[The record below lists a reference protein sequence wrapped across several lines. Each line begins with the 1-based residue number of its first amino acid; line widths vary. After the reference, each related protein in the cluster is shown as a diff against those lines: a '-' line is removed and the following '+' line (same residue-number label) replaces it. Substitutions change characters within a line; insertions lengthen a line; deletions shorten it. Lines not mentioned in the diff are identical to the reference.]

1 MSVVPLNSLEGVAF
15 EAPREGYG
23 RGLVAAATANPKV
36 WGLCADL
43 TESLRMQDFAKKFS
57 DRFVQ
62 VGVAEQN
69 LVGVAAG
76 VALAG
81 GIPFAASF
89 AVFNPGR
96 SWDQLRVS
104 VCYANANVKV
114 VGGHAGLS
122 TGPDGA
128 THQALEDIAITR
140 ALPNLVVL
148 APTDAL
154 ETEKAVVAAAAYDGP
169 VYIRFGRGDVASITT
184 PETPFTIGKVNQLR
198 TGTDVVIFACG
209 AMVYPSLQAA
219 DMLANRLSVGV
230 VAVHTIKPLDATVIT
245 ALAESCGAVV
255 TAEDA
260 QVAGGLGGAI
270 SELLTETCPV
280 PVERVGVRDQFGQS
294 GKPEELYQ
302 HYGLTSHGIVQ
313 AVERCLAR
321 KA

>member
-1 MSVVPLNSLEGVAF
+1 
-15 EAPREGYG
+15 
-23 RGLVAAATANPKV
+23 
-36 WGLCADL
+36 
-43 TESLRMQDFAKKFS
+43 MQDFAAKFS
-57 DRFVQ
+57 DRFIQ

-154 ETEKAVVAAAAYDGP
+154 ETEKAVLAAAAYEGP
-169 VYIRFGRGDVASITT
+169 VYIRFGREKVAQITT
-184 PETPFTIGKVNQLR
+184 PETPFVIGSVNLLKA
-198 TGTDVVIFACG
+198 GTDVVIFACG
-209 AMVYPSLQAA
+209 AMVYPALQAA
-219 DMLANRLSVGV
+219 ETLVKHLSVAV
-230 VAVHTIKPLDATVIT
+230 VAVPAIKPLDATTI
-245 ALAESCGAVV
+245 AGMAESCGAVV

-260 QVAGGLGGAI
+260 QVTGGLGGAI
-270 SELLTETCPV
+270 SELLSAVYPV
-280 PVERVGVRDQFGQS
+280 PIEMVGVKDQFGQS
-294 GKPEELYQ
+294 GTPEELYH
-302 HYGLTSHGIVQ
+302 HYGMTAHDIAQ
-313 AVERCLAR
+313 AVDRCFAR
-321 KA
+321 KR

>member
-1 MSVVPLNSLEGVAF
+1 MSVVPMVSLEGVAF

-23 RGLVAAATANPKV
+23 RGLVAIAKDNPRV

-43 TESLRMQDFAKKFS
+43 TDSLRMQEFAKQFPE
-57 DRFVQ
+57 RFIQ

-140 ALPNLVVL
+140 AIPNLVVL

-154 ETEKAVVAAAAYDGP
+154 EAEKAVRAAAEYEGP
-169 VYIRFGRGDVASITT
+169 VYIRFGRDAVAQLTT

-198 TGTDVVIFACG
+198 EGTDIVVFACG
-209 AMVYPSLQAA
+209 AMVYQAL
-219 DMLANRLSVGV
+219 LAAQTLEKHLSVGV
-230 VAVHTIKPLDATVIT
+230 VAVHTIKPLDATVI
-245 ALAESCGAVV
+245 ASLAEAAGAVV

-260 QVAGGLGGAI
+260 QIAGGLGGAI
-270 SELLTETCPV
+270 SELLGEVCPV
-280 PVERVGVRDQFGQS
+280 PIERVGVKDQFGQS
-294 GKPEELYQ
+294 GTPEELYY
-302 HYGLTSHGIVQ
+302 HYGLTSQ
-313 AVERCLAR
+313 AIQQAIERCLAR
-321 KA
+321 KR